1 MRTTKEL
8 KDALMRLG
16 QLPETP
22 ERKIQQEVIRFR
34 QTEKTVFT
42 NHVMK
47 VPESER
53 NESVFYAARD
63 AAQFVAGKIGLDVL
77 LGTDA
82 PEADDMPE
90 DDTEEVTVSR
100 AYLEEMERRIERLE
114 LRLLKIEG
122 IKSLVRDEQ
131 TERLSTA
138 EACYYIGC
146 SRDTLMRWTKEG
158 QVKSEQ
164 QGRYYYYPASE
175 LMGSNVVR
183 TFIRNKKTS

>member
-8 KDALMRLG
+8 KDALMRLS
-16 QLPETP
+16 QLPDTP
-22 ERKIQQEVIRFR
+22 ERQAQKEVIRFR

-63 AAQFVAGKIGLDVL
+63 AAQYVTGKIGLDVL
-77 LGTDA
+77 LGTDE
-82 PEADDMPE
+82 PETEDMP
-90 DDTEEVTVSR
+90 DDNTEVVTVPK
-100 AYLEEMERRIERLE
+100 AYLEGLEQRIERLE

-122 IKSLVRDEQ
+122 IKSLVRNDQ
-131 TERLSTA
+131 TERLSSS

-158 QVKSEQ
+158 KVKAEQ
-164 QGRYYYYPASE
+164 QGRYYYYLVSE
-175 LMGSNVVR
+175 LMGSKIVR